1 MTLHAYAC
9 DCATNHL
16 FNPYGTDCLQKKAD
30 EDMMHEVAADDS
42 LKSKSGWSSPLLN
55 RTIHSQT

>member
-16 FNPYGTDCLQKKAD
+16 FNPYGTECLQKKAD

-42 LKSKSGWSSPLLN
+42 LTSKCVGGCPKL
-55 RTIHSQT
+55 